1 MWIPRYQYKLNQTS
15 QKSDVKFLNG
25 TDNNAD
31 DGYQIPEAFWW
42 DKNDNGTEDDG
53 EQLTGYWISKYQLS
67 N

>member
-31 DGYQIPEAFWW
+31 DGYQISEAFWW